1 MILTTLNFGAS
12 VILTFIFSR
21 IGQCPPNVVKTY
33 CEVTK
38 VECNNASVYLA
49 GLSAFSVR
57 YISTVCTYLFEQYI
71 F

>member
-1 MILTTLNFGAS
+1 MILTLNFGAS

-21 IGQCPPNVVKTY
+21 VGQCPPNVVKTY

-49 GLSAFSVR
+49 GLSALSVR
-57 YISTVCTYLFEQYI
+57 YMSTVRTHFNGPFSL
-71 F
+71 